1 MNRAVR
7 RGITL
12 AQRIIPFA
20 NDIVRTTERVGD
32 IVLRMTPILS
42 APALPLWRR
51 GLFFF
56 LKKPKLTILK
66 INK

>member
-32 IVLRMTPILS
+32 IVTPILS